1 MAQFKLIIFNRFN
14 FAQIIIKF
22 ILNKTFKPHI
32 LDMNNSS
39 KDVSMAGESKKRGHN
54 QISNGDAAGE
64 RALFG

>member
-1 MAQFKLIIFNRFN
+1 M
-14 FAQIIIKF
+14 
-22 ILNKTFKPHI
+22 NKTFKPHK